1 MPKSNHLAIEQ
12 YAFIGNA
19 VTGALVGSNGSIDW
33 FCPPRVDSSACFAAL
48 LGGPDNGY
56 WQIAPSDPV
65 KKVERRYR
73 KDTLVLETDIETALG
88 AVRIVDFMPIND
100 ETCGDGCH
108 LIRIVEG
115 LRGEI
120 DLRMTLAIR
129 FYYGSTVPWVRK
141 INGVHKAV
149 AGPDTLY
156 LAASIPCHGEG
167 QTTVAHF
174 AIKAGQRETFHLTY
188 QPTHHTRYE
197 AQDPSVALEQTEHWW
212 RLWAQKCSYQ
222 GPWRE
227 AVMRS
232 FITLKGLTCR
242 PTGAIAAALTTSLPE
257 QLGGTRNWDYRF
269 CWVRDATFTLW
280 SLLTTGYTEE
290 ATEWREWLLRAVAGS
305 PADLQIVYGV
315 AGERW
320 LGEREIPWLSGYENS
335 APVRVG
341 NAASDQFQ
349 LDVYGELMDSL
360 HLARSVGLNPE
371 AHAWRIQ
378 CAIMEFLESHWQL
391 PDDGIW
397 EVRGGRQHFTHSKVM
412 AWVAFD
418 RAVKDARRYG
428 LKGPIEKWEKVR
440 DAIHKDVCE
449 KGFHPKKKSF
459 TQHYGGEALDASL
472 LMMALVGFLPPTD
485 PRIQGT
491 LAAIE
496 AELLVDGLV
505 MRYRTEQSADGLPQG
520 EGLFLPCSFWLVDN
534 LVLQG
539 RHAEAEKL
547 FARLVGL
554 QNDVGL
560 LSEEYDPA
568 AKRLVGNFPQAFTH
582 VALVNSARN
591 LTGDGP
597 ATRRARNHNS

>member
-1 MPKSNHLAIEQ
+1 MPKSSPLAIEQ
-12 YAFIGNA
+12 YAFISNA
-19 VTGALVGSNGSIDW
+19 ITGALVGSNGSIDW
-33 FCPPRVDSSACFAAL
+33 FCPPRIDSSACFAAL

-56 WQIAPSDPV
+56 WRITPNDPV
-65 KKVERRYR
+65 KKTERRYR
-73 KDTLVLETDIETALG
+73 KDTMVLETDMETAQG
-88 AVRIVDFMPIND
+88 AVRIIDFMPIND
-100 ETCGDGCH
+100 ETCSDDCQ
-108 LIRIVEG
+108 ITRIVEG

-120 DLRMTLAIR
+120 DVRMTLAIR
-129 FYYGSTVPWVRK
+129 FYYGSTLPWVRK

-149 AGPDTLY
+149 AGPDALY
-156 LAASIPCHGEG
+156 LEASVPCHGEG
-167 QTTVAHF
+167 HTTVAQF
-174 AIKAGQRETFHLTY
+174 AIKTGQRETFYLTY
-188 QPTHHTRYE
+188 QPAHHTRYE
-197 AQDPSVALEQTEHWW
+197 TKDPSAALEQTEHWW
-212 RLWAQKCSYQ
+212 RLWAQKCCYQ
-222 GPWRE
+222 GPWRD

-232 FITLKGLTCR
+232 LITLKGLTCR

-257 QLGGTRNWDYRF
+257 KLGGTRNWDYRF

-320 LGEREIPWLSGYENS
+320 LGEREVPWLPGYENS
-335 APVRVG
+335 SPVRVG

-360 HLARSVGLNPE
+360 HLARSVGLHPE

-378 CAIMEFLESHWQL
+378 CAIMDFLESHWQL

-418 RAVKDARRYG
+418 RAVKDAQQYG
-428 LKGPIEKWEKVR
+428 LKGPIETWKKVR
-440 DAIHKDVCE
+440 DEIHKDVCE
-449 KGFHPKKKSF
+449 KGFNDKKNSF
-459 TQHYGGEALDASL
+459 TQHYGSETLDASL

-485 PRIQGT
+485 PRIKGT

-505 MRYRTEQSADGLPQG
+505 MRYRTEQSSDGLPQG
-520 EGLFLPCSFWLVDN
+520 EGLFLPCSFWYVDN

-547 FARLVGL
+547 FAQLVSL

-597 ATRRARNHNS
+597 ATRRAETLTP